1 MIEHSGKRNNT
12 LGVDEIVNIV
22 YSVRLTTL
30 ENDRMKHRIETNAT
44 MDRNVTI
51 QTTTTLENVYTVAVL
66 IECDD
71 AETLIGVVE
80 CLDAAGFLN

>member
-1 MIEHSGKRNNT
+1 
-12 LGVDEIVNIV
+12 
-22 YSVRLTTL
+22 
-30 ENDRMKHRIETNAT
+30 MKHRIETNAT
-44 MDRNVTI
+44 MDRMDGLLSIARILSNVTI

>member
-1 MIEHSGKRNNT
+1 MKRT
-12 LGVDEIVNIV
+12 QQWIA
-22 YSVRLTTL
+22 S
-30 ENDRMKHRIETNAT
+30 
-44 MDRNVTI
+44 I
-51 QTTTTLENVYTVAVL
+51 QTTTTLENPDAVL

>member
-1 MIEHSGKRNNT
+1 
-12 LGVDEIVNIV
+12 
-22 YSVRLTTL
+22 
-30 ENDRMKHRIETNAT
+30 MKHRIETNAT
-44 MDRNVTI
+44 MERMDELLSIARILSNVTI

-71 AETLIGVVE
+71 AETLIGFVE